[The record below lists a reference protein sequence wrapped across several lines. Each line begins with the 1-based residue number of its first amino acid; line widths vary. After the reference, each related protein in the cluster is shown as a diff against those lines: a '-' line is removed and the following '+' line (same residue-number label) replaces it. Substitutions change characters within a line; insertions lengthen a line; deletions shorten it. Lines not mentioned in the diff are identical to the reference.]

1 MKKMKNPLFLAAGV
15 LVILG
20 AAYVGISQMNASA
33 EKKEEEQK
41 EYVVKM
47 DDVSE
52 LSFYNGKDV
61 LGFVRVGEEWEYK
74 TDPEFPLNQN
84 IFSRIETDASDLEPV
99 RILKDAEAT
108 DVYGLDEPQ
117 YWVQMTGT
125 DGTVKKVQIGDQT
138 DTNYYACV
146 EGEETVYTIS
156 SSLPSELQYDLYDLI
171 QLESIQS
178 VSADQI
184 LSVTVEKT
192 DGNGYFLQKE
202 EKEIAK
208 EAESSGGTDMTEN
221 SGEADMTESSSEED
235 VTESEPESPE
245 DTELVVEWY
254 IQDQDRSEE
263 RRKLEASGTG
273 DVVTDAISSLYVSS
287 CENYKATDEMLEE
300 YGLGQPIQITYTYET
315 VSEDGST
322 KEESMTL
329 KVGNIDENG
338 EYYFVNLPESMA
350 INKVNAENL
359 KKVIEKAPENFQ

>member
-1 MKKMKNPLFLAAGV
+1 M
-15 LVILG
+15 
-20 AAYVGISQMNASA
+20 
-33 EKKEEEQK
+33 
-41 EYVVKM
+41 
-47 DDVSE
+47 
-52 LSFYNGKDV
+52 
-61 LGFVRVGEEWEYK
+61 
-74 TDPEFPLNQN
+74 
-84 IFSRIETDASDLEPV
+84 
-99 RILKDAEAT
+99 
-108 DVYGLDEPQ
+108 
-117 YWVQMTGT
+117 
-125 DGTVKKVQIGDQT
+125 
-138 DTNYYACV
+138 

-184 LSVTVEKT
+184 LSVTVEKA

-208 EAESSGGTDMTEN
+208 EAESSGGT
-221 SGEADMTESSSEED
+221 DMTESSSEED

-263 RRKLEASGTG
+263 RRKLEASGTA

>member
-184 LSVTVEKT
+184 LSVTVEKA

-208 EAESSGGTDMTEN
+208 EAESSGGT
-221 SGEADMTESSSEED
+221 DMTESSSEED

-263 RRKLEASGTG
+263 RRKLEASGTA

>member
-125 DGTVKKVQIGDQT
+125 DGTVKRYNWRPDG
-138 DTNYYACV
+138 Y
-146 EGEETVYTIS
+146 
-156 SSLPSELQYDLYDLI
+156 
-171 QLESIQS
+171 QLLCLCGRRRDSI
-178 VSADQI
+178 
-184 LSVTVEKT
+184 
-192 DGNGYFLQKE
+192 YH
-202 EKEIAK
+202 
-208 EAESSGGTDMTEN
+208 
-221 SGEADMTESSSEED
+221 
-235 VTESEPESPE
+235 
-245 DTELVVEWY
+245 
-254 IQDQDRSEE
+254 
-263 RRKLEASGTG
+263 
-273 DVVTDAISSLYVSS
+273 
-287 CENYKATDEMLEE
+287 
-300 YGLGQPIQITYTYET
+300 
-315 VSEDGST
+315 
-322 KEESMTL
+322 
-329 KVGNIDENG
+329 
-338 EYYFVNLPESMA
+338 
-350 INKVNAENL
+350 
-359 KKVIEKAPENFQ
+359 